1 MKYENF
7 SDKICGLR
15 RHDSAFFCSESSVLA
30 KNRLF
35 QFYVESRFRLQ
46 ETFSLFP
53 RLKKSLPS
61 KFFFLVGGLKLS
73 DRRDCQDI
81 LSCDVRADF
90 KVLMR
95 ASLSKDIL
103 LSHLLSQSFLFEKA
117 LFKA

>member
-1 MKYENF
+1 MKILATKFVACVDMTRHFWFGIF
-7 SDKICGLR
+7 SFGEKPSFPVLR
-15 RHDSAFFCSESSVLA
+15 RKSFSAPGNIFSFPPFEKKSSVE
-30 KNRLF
+30 
-35 QFYVESRFRLQ
+35 V
-46 ETFSLFP
+46 
-53 RLKKSLPS
+53 
-61 KFFFLVGGLKLS
+61 FFLAGGLKLS

-117 LFKA
+117 PFKA